1 MNEGEG
7 ARELRE
13 LPDPLEVKGWAEGL
27 NERDPDDLAE
37 GLGLRESC
45 LWKECPDRSP
55 SVARDVG
62 ESSKSPILL
71 TPEELDARLRE
82 DELALMSFSF
92 SFFSSKPI
100 KMRERASL

>member
-1 MNEGEG
+1 MKEGEG

-27 NERDPDDLAE
+27 NEREPDGLAE
-37 GLGLRESC
+37 GLDLRESC
-45 LWKECPDRSP
+45 RWKDRSL

-82 DELALMSFSF
+82 DELALTSFSF
-92 SFFSSKPI
+92 SFFSSNPI